1 MGASA
6 PSGLGG
12 TASRRR
18 LRSFSWAAVSPSPE
32 TDGGL
37 ARVRRPR
44 STVATAPSGRPPA
57 AHCSR
62 LRAQE
67 PGVRLLPVPQSQSRA
82 LGTWRRRRP
91 ITGAS
96 GVVAHARPNSSHH
109 SLISPHQRPQATHVT
124 LHILQ
129 QPCQRCRL
137 PAPNARP
144 GILLDRLVELQPRL
158 RQSYVTATFRT
169 AHHMDLSRDAV
180 SDHSEGDRK
189 VMEFA
194 SCVRFC
200 APSMCA
206 GNSKPNIQPMPAAHD
221 DGGTVKVSQN
231 AVPSEPKLPVFAVP
245 LNAVACPPL
254 L

>member
-137 PAPNARP
+137 PAPPIASAQCSPWNSTRQARRAAAAPATIICHSHISHSTPHGSEP
-144 GILLDRLVELQPRL
+144 GCCIRPQRGRQKSNGIRVLRPLLCAE
-158 RQSYVTATFRT
+158 YVRWKLEAQYT
-169 AHHMDLSRDAV
+169 AH
-180 SDHSEGDRK
+180 
-189 VMEFA
+189 
-194 SCVRFC
+194 
-200 APSMCA
+200 
-206 GNSKPNIQPMPAAHD
+206 
-221 DGGTVKVSQN
+221 
-231 AVPSEPKLPVFAVP
+231 
-245 LNAVACPPL
+245 ACRP
-254 L
+254 